1 MTKREFAEPFLAF
14 AGTLLCGENIE
25 FWQRVNAYQT
35 VLDPE
40 EQHVQAM
47 SIWDDF
53 LSPSSPTE
61 LNVGSKTR
69 KAIRY
74 ELENQLVTASTF
86 NEAQRDVLKLISL
99 DVYPKFC
106 NEGGQTDH
114 K

>member
-1 MTKREFAEPFLAF
+1 M
-14 AGTLLCGENIE
+14 CGENIE
-25 FWQRVNAYQT
+25 FWLRVNAYQT

-40 EQHVQAM
+40 ELHLQAM

-53 LSPSSPTE
+53 LSSSSPTE

-74 ELENQLVTASTF
+74 ELENGLAAASTY
-86 NEAQRDVLKLISL
+86 NEAQREVLKLISL

-106 NEGGQTDH
+106 NEWGQ
-114 K
+114 